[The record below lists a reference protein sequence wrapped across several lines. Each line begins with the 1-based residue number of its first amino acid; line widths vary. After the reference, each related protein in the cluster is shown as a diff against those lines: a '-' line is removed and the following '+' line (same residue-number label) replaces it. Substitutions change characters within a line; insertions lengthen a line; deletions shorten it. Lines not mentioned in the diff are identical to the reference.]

1 MARKRKV
8 SVDIAPAVEQVFVNE
23 VEEVSSK
30 TVEKSYKCLE
40 CGHVNGERKFKRCG
54 GSILREV

>member
-23 VEEVSSK
+23 VQEVSSK
-30 TVEKSYKCLE
+30 AIQKSYKCLE
-40 CGHVNGERKFKRCG
+40 CGHVNDERKCKRCG
-54 GSILREV
+54 GSIIREV